1 MIEERRRCS
10 AITKRGTL
18 CGVWALK
25 GEDCCLFHSRSEKAR
40 EWRRKANELTS
51 GRFITRKEL
60 LRQLSRDFRALADR
74 TDDTSRRERQRL
86 GSLIHEL
93 LKEREE
99 LYKIKRL
106 AKEKGLL

>member
-1 MIEERRRCS
+1 MNVRCM
-10 AITKRGTL
+10 AQTK
-18 CGVWALK
+18 K
-25 GEDCCLFHSRSEKAR
+25 GEPCSCPALRGEYFCLFHSQSEKAR
-40 EWRRKANELTS
+40 EGRRKANELTS